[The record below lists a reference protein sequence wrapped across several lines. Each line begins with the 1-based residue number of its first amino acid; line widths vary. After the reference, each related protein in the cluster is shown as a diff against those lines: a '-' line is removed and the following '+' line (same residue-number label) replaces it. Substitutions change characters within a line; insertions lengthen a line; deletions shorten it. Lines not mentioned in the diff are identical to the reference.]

1 MKSSTA
7 VVRNTRLIAGIVA
20 ASALA
25 TQYAH
30 AQTYTVVELAPDSIV
45 SLANTIASGAAA
57 GSSVYP
63 GYPSGQGSHATLWN
77 GSSRIDLNPA
87 ILLDAVNGLYGFS
100 SVSGSTDSLQVGWGY
115 GPTLQ
120 NRYAPLAWNGT
131 ADTARIL
138 ALPFT
143 NAGGQALA
151 TDGNQIVGY
160 GTGLNKD
167 GSTIGPTHAL
177 VWDAATEQPVDLGT
191 GSNGAQALGV
201 GGGQQVGYI
210 IKTTQNAALWTGSPK
225 SLVVLHPQNAQAS
238 ALNGTDGVN
247 QVGWSNYS
255 IRVRAEAANGNKDK
269 TFAYAT
275 VWTGTAA
282 SAVTIH
288 PGYTHSYAK
297 AINGPWIVGYATE
310 VFNTGAP
317 SINHAIAW
325 DSAYQA
331 TDLNAFLPT
340 QFVSAQALSVDDQG
354 NVAGIAFTA
363 NGARHAV
370 IWTLDPAQ

>member
-7 VVRNTRLIAGIVA
+7 QVRNIHLIATLVA
-20 ASALA
+20 FGALA
-25 TQYAH
+25 TQHAQ
-30 AQTYTVVELAPDSIV
+30 AQTYTAVELAPGSTV
-45 SLANTIASGAAA
+45 SLANTIASGVAG
-57 GSSVYP
+57 GSSVYAVSP
-63 GYPSGQGSHATLWN
+63 VAQRAHATLWN
-77 GSSRIDLNPA
+77 SSTQTDLHPA
-87 ILLDAVNGLYGFS
+87 FLDNAVNGTYGS
-100 SVSGSTDSLQVGWGY
+100 SIVLGATDSLQVGWGY
-115 GPTLQ
+115 GPTMS
-120 NRYAPLAWNGT
+120 NRYTPLAWNGT

-138 ALPFT
+138 AIPFT

-167 GSTIGPTHAL
+167 GTTFGPTHAL

-210 IKTTQNAALWTGSPK
+210 IKTTQNAALWTGSAK

-238 ALNGTDGVN
+238 ALSGTDGVF
-247 QVGWSNYS
+247 QVGYSNYS
-255 IRVRAEAANGNKDK
+255 IRVRAEAAKGNKDK

-275 VWTGTAA
+275 VWAGTAA

-288 PGYTHSYAK
+288 PYPFTHSYAK

-310 VFNTGAP
+310 ILSATTPGV
-317 SINHAIAW
+317 NHAIAW

-331 TDLNAFLPT
+331 TDLNAFLPAK
-340 QFVSAQALSVDDQG
+340 FVSAQALSVDDQG
-354 NVAGIAFTA
+354 NVAGMAFTA
-363 NGARHAV
+363 DGVRHAV
-370 IWTLDPAQ
+370 IWTLDPI